1 MMQAP
6 SCTTENSKILYAWLA
21 TVTSLAYIHKPD
33 PHCTRKPENGVFTL
47 NLRYAGSLTII
58 EYMKF
63 PKNPQGSSERGNPF
77 RPMYVPSD
85 TLNPGLATSSP
96 SRTLRGSAALTLC
109 KTVQSSRFQGW
120 AGYVVVKC
128 CRALGIGSK
137 IFFLSKVPDPPSSGP
152 NMYPPT
158 VGTGHYGHYRNLLV
172 GRKHRHPLRTVRL
185 VIGWAPVNLT
195 VSP

>member
-1 MMQAP
+1 MDVLQKSNP
-6 SCTTENSKILYAWLA
+6 LHIIT
-21 TVTSLAYIHKPD
+21 KPD
-33 PHCTRKPENGVFTL
+33 PHCTRKPENGGLTL
-47 NLRYAGSLTII
+47 NFRYAGSLTII

-63 PKNPQGSSERGNPF
+63 PKNPHKDLRSVAIPF

-109 KTVQSSRFQGW
+109 KTVQSSPFQGW
-120 AGYVVVKC
+120 AGYGVVKC

-137 IFFLSKVPDPPSSGP
+137 IFFLSKVPDPPP

-158 VGTGHYGHYRNLLV
+158 VGTGHYSHYRNLLV
-172 GRKHRHPLRTVRL
+172 GRKHGHPL
-185 VIGWAPVNLT
+185 
-195 VSP
+195 